1 MTPADNQPS
10 STASVLQQLIYN
22 NTEQNTNLTVC
33 TTVGDGNCLFRAISL
48 ALTNSQD
55 HHNFFREK
63 ITDHMLDEA
72 VRHNMESMFSDS
84 ETYSKHVQQMKQNG
98 TWGTEQEIIAAA
110 HLFNCS
116 IICLA
121 KDNDFYLQQF
131 SPHFLT
137 NPHCNSSCSHTI
149 VDITNTTGAHFDHA
163 TVTLREDSD
172 SV

>member
-1 MTPADNQPS
+1 LVVDDTHQRPS
-10 STASVLQQLIYN
+10 R
-22 NTEQNTNLTVC
+22 
-33 TTVGDGNCLFRAISL
+33 TT
-48 ALTNSQD
+48 
-55 HHNFFREK
+55 
-63 ITDHMLDEA
+63 
-72 VRHNMESMFSDS
+72 
-84 ETYSKHVQQMKQNG
+84 G

-131 SPHFLT
+131 SPDFLT
-137 NPHCNSSCSHTI
+137 NPHCNSSCSHTT
-149 VDITNTTGAHFDHA
+149 VYITNTTGAHFDHA